1 MRKYIRAGKEHI
13 SRKTEKLRF
22 EMRKAIVGAI
32 VAAFG
37 VLIALVWKDVVKDFV
52 DKIVAAMN
60 IPESAAYY
68 HLISA
73 IIITIVCVI
82 GIIIVGRFSIQD
94 QD

>member
-22 EMRKAIVGAI
+22 EMRKAIVGSM
-32 VAAFG
+32 VAALG
-37 VLIALVWKDVVKDFV
+37 VMIALVWRDVVKEYV
-52 DKIVAAMN
+52 NKIVTALN

-68 HLISA
+68 QLISA

-82 GIIIVGRFSIQD
+82 GVMIVGRFSVKKE
-94 QD
+94 